1 MALNSLIQSIVDEGS
16 GVVIA
21 TLGSNFNDSRYV
33 YPEALR
39 LMLASGQF
47 GAEWRPADTACAELV
62 SLFEESGHRAKD
74 IKWQGFARQ
83 KGKGGTD
90 GVAGTQY
97 LYVVKDHRLLLRSP
111 D

>member
-1 MALNSLIQSIVDEGS
+1 MALNALIQSIVDEGS

-21 TLGSNFNDSRYV
+21 TLGNNFNDSRYV

-47 GAEWRPADTACAELV
+47 GADWRPADTSCEELV
-62 SLFEESGHRAKD
+62 SLFEESGHRPGD
-74 IKWQGFARQ
+74 IKWQGFAR
-83 KGKGGTD
+83 KVSLDEAEAGKKL
-90 GVAGTQY
+90 QY